1 MNIVSYLEKNVKLI
15 SHLNSPSK
23 SELFISM
30 ELAKKILNCFPEQDW
45 SNPNLKFLEIAS
57 NNGIVSMMIAIRL
70 FNNEKMK
77 MWQPNDELRLNHILQ
92 NQVYAFTYTL
102 SGANITKKGLYNTTK
117 IDLNV
122 KEVDLDK
129 INLTNSSIKYDR
141 VVCVPP
147 RGTRKRLWPI
157 YVEHA
162 MSLCVNDGHTIHLIN
177 PNWRLKP
184 DVKMKIKR
192 VTNNMF
198 TFLRKYNISNI
209 EMDGWV
215 DFGLRHDIVHV
226 INNKPTVNTLVKDCK
241 LVESYYNLTDM
252 FILPNFNID
261 QINSLFTHNT
271 NSRVTIYA
279 SDDCDPRRNYMSVTK
294 TKTHKYLC
302 INSISRND
310 VGYVYSSDPDKG
322 HRYNKKVIISNG
334 QKVWD
339 AINDIKGEYAIT
351 NHAYG
356 IGIDDDTDISLLT
369 STLNSDKF
377 NEFLT
382 AIKWEPREI
391 EDYTLKLLNK
401 NFYKML

>member
-1 MNIVSYLEKNVKLI
+1 MN
-15 SHLNSPSK
+15 
-23 SELFISM
+23 
-30 ELAKKILNCFPEQDW
+30 
-45 SNPNLKFLEIAS
+45 
-57 NNGIVSMMIAIRL
+57 
-70 FNNEKMK
+70 
-77 MWQPNDELRLNHILQ
+77 
-92 NQVYAFTYTL
+92 
-102 SGANITKKGLYNTTK
+102 
-117 IDLNV
+117 
-122 KEVDLDK
+122 
-129 INLTNSSIKYDR
+129 
-141 VVCVPP
+141 
-147 RGTRKRLWPI
+147 
-157 YVEHA
+157 
-162 MSLCVNDGHTIHLIN
+162 LCVNDGHTIHLIN

-192 VTNNMF
+192 TGNNMF
-198 TFLRKYNISNI
+198 TYLRNYNISSI

-226 INNKPTVNTLVKDCK
+226 IKNKPTNRTFVKNCK
-241 LVESYYNLTDM
+241 LVEGSYNLKNM
-252 FILPNFNID
+252 FILPNFDID
-261 QINSLFTHNT
+261 KINSLFTHDT
-271 NSRVTIYA
+271 NSRITLYA
-279 SDDCDPRRNYMSVTK
+279 SDDCDPRRNYMSMNK
-294 TKTHKYLC
+294 TKTHVYPC
-302 INSISRND
+302 INSISKND
-310 VGYVYSSDPDKG
+310 VGYCYSSDPDKG

>member
-1 MNIVSYLEKNVKLI
+1 
-15 SHLNSPSK
+15 
-23 SELFISM
+23 
-30 ELAKKILNCFPEQDW
+30 
-45 SNPNLKFLEIAS
+45 
-57 NNGIVSMMIAIRL
+57 
-70 FNNEKMK
+70 
-77 MWQPNDELRLNHILQ
+77 
-92 NQVYAFTYTL
+92 
-102 SGANITKKGLYNTTK
+102 
-117 IDLNV
+117 
-122 KEVDLDK
+122 
-129 INLTNSSIKYDR
+129 
-141 VVCVPP
+141 
-147 RGTRKRLWPI
+147 
-157 YVEHA
+157 

-241 LVESYYNLTDM
+241 LVEGYYNLTDM

-294 TKTHKYLC
+294 TKTHKHLC

-310 VGYVYSSDPDKG
+310 VGYVYSSDPDSG
-322 HRYNKKVIISNG
+322 P
-334 QKVWD
+334 
-339 AINDIKGEYAIT
+339 
-351 NHAYG
+351 
-356 IGIDDDTDISLLT
+356 
-369 STLNSDKF
+369 
-377 NEFLT
+377 FL
-382 AIKWEPREI
+382 
-391 EDYTLKLLNK
+391 
-401 NFYKML
+401 KMPNAM

>member
-1 MNIVSYLEKNVKLI
+1 
-15 SHLNSPSK
+15 
-23 SELFISM
+23 
-30 ELAKKILNCFPEQDW
+30 
-45 SNPNLKFLEIAS
+45 
-57 NNGIVSMMIAIRL
+57 
-70 FNNEKMK
+70 